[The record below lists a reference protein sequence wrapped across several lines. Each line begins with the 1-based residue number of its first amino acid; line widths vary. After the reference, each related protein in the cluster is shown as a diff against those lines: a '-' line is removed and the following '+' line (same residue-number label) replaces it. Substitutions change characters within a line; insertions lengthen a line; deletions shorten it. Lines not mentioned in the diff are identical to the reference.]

1 MFAGLSR
8 LAVRE
13 FVALS
18 GEQRSPLYSL
28 WTLTAIL
35 YALIPAGGYGT
46 FSMLVPLGGVFYFSL
61 RAALRGD
68 TERFLER
75 AAGAAWCLSVC
86 AYGVSHAPALV
97 TLHIRGY
104 EGRNTTLLFYYL
116 LVVQSSDVFQYC

>member
-1 MFAGLSR
+1 VFAGLSC

-75 AAGAAWCLSVC
+75 AAGAAW
-86 AYGVSHAPALV
+86 
-97 TLHIRGY
+97 
-104 EGRNTTLLFYYL
+104 
-116 LVVQSSDVFQYC
+116 